1 MAMIQTVTKSYTNLD
16 KSLSHYVH
24 AYADGDL
31 LDIIE
36 ITESDGRVT
45 VAGSIIKNK

>member
-1 MAMIQTVTKSYTNLD
+1 MIQTVTKSYTNLD
-16 KSLSHYVH
+16 CTLSHYVT
-24 AYADGDL
+24 AYVDGDL

-36 ITESDGRVT
+36 IDESDGTLT